1 MRVIREHRYL
11 FYGAFMTICAML
23 ALACVQSKTHPG
35 MNVLLI
41 TLDTTRADRL
51 GCYGDKLAQTPQ
63 LDSLAREGIVFER
76 AYTPVPL
83 TLPAH
88 CSLLTGRWPFQ
99 HGVRNNGRSMLKDE
113 EKTLA
118 EVLTGRGYQCSALL
132 ASYILSAKFNL
143 NQGFFLYDDRLRLT
157 AQVGDMDA
165 EISAAEV
172 YKKYQAWQRIAKQP
186 FFLWLHFFDPHKPYA
201 PPAAFLAGAN
211 GDGYRGEIAYV
222 DDTVGKIVADLR
234 QKGMFENTVLVVV
247 GDHGE
252 GFGEHGESGHGIF
265 CYQETLRV
273 PFILYNRRLFPQ
285 SKRVQTPVSLIDVM
299 PTVLHLLGLE
309 KDLDHGPSF
318 QGRDL
323 LPLLGKDKREQ
334 TDRALYFESFYGRDE
349 NNWAP
354 LVGVTVNDW
363 KYISLPE
370 AELYQLNQ
378 DPNEKNNLF
387 AQNQETAVDLDAKLK
402 QLLQNQ
408 EEQGRP
414 ASHQTITAQDKM
426 KLESLGY
433 VSAFSKSS
441 LPGVDPKTGIQWQ
454 LIMERLVQE
463 LDAGKLQLVEQELND
478 LFKKP
483 QALNYP
489 YLYTLRGHLL
499 ERKKDWL
506 QVEANLQEAIRVFD
520 RSHEQAETFRLNLLE
535 FYVAGKR
542 WVEARKLAVDIQ
554 ARNPRQAKVYEALAR
569 IEQGQDHWESAARQL
584 LTGIR
589 LEPNNINLRLLMVNL
604 LMKQNQWSQAN
615 DELAFILENED
626 AGRNEDILFSAAMV
640 NVQLKELEKA
650 EKYLARIVEINPCGR
665 TYFDYG
671 VMLWKNQKP
680 ALAVI
685 QMTIALE
692 KYRSQLTADEI
703 QLAEKIVHKS
713 PRQR

>member
-1 MRVIREHRYL
+1 MKIIKEPQFL
-11 FYGAFMTICAML
+11 WFGALLAIFIML
-23 ALACVQSKTHPG
+23 VTACPHSKTHPG

-51 GCYGDKLAQTPQ
+51 GCYGDKLAKTPQ
-63 LDSLAREGIVFER
+63 LDSLAQEGIVFEQ

-88 CSLLTGRWPFQ
+88 ASLLTGRWPFQ

-118 EVLTGRGYQCSALL
+118 EVLTSHGYQSSALL

-143 NQGFFLYDDRLRLT
+143 NQGFFVYDDRLRLT

-165 EISAAEV
+165 EISAGEV
-172 YKKYQAWQRIAKQP
+172 YRKYQNWQRIAQQP

-201 PPAAFLAGAN
+201 PPAAFLGSAS

-222 DDTVGKIVADLR
+222 DDVIGKIVGDLR
-234 QKGMFENTVLVVV
+234 QKGMWEDTVLVIV

-265 CYQETLRV
+265 CYQETLHV
-273 PFILYNRRLFPQ
+273 PFMLYNRRLFPQ
-285 SKRVQTPVSLIDVM
+285 SKRIQTPVSLVDVM

-309 KDLDHGPSF
+309 PDPGYDPAL

-323 LPLLGKDKREQ
+323 LPLLRKEK
-334 TDRALYFESFYGRDE
+334 TDPIDRTLYFESLYGRDE

-354 LVGVTVNDW
+354 VMGVMTNHW
-363 KYISLPE
+363 KYISLPDV
-370 AELYQLNQ
+370 ELYQLDQ
-378 DPNEKNNLF
+378 DPAEKINLF
-387 AQNQETAVDLDAKLK
+387 ARDKKTALDLDEKLK
-402 QLLQNQ
+402 HILQTQ
-408 EEQGRP
+408 ADPTAP
-414 ASHQTITAQDKM
+414 AGHQTLTAQDKA

-441 LPGVDPKTGIQWQ
+441 LPGLDPKTGIQWQ
-454 LIMERLVQE
+454 QVMEKLVRE
-463 LDAGKLQLVEQELND
+463 LDSGKLRLVEQELND

-489 YLYTLRGHLL
+489 YLYTLRGFLL
-499 ERKKDWL
+499 ERKKDWP

-520 RSHEQAETFRLNLLE
+520 HSLEQAETFRLNLLE
-535 FYVAGKR
+535 FYIAEKR
-542 WVEARKLAVDIQ
+542 WAQARKLALDIQ
-554 ARNPRQAKVYEALAR
+554 SRNSRQAKVYEALAR
-569 IEQGQDHWESAARQL
+569 IEQEQGRGESAVGHL

-589 LEPNNINLRLLMVNL
+589 LEPSNISLRLRLVNL
-604 LMKQNQWSQAN
+604 LIKQNRWSQAKK
-615 DELAFILENED
+615 ELAFILDNED
-626 AGRNEDILFSAAMV
+626 AERNEDILFSAAMV
-640 NVQLKELEKA
+640 SAQLNELENA

-665 TYFDYG
+665 THFDYG

-680 ALAVI
+680 ALAI
-685 QMTIALE
+685 AQMTIALE

-703 QLAEKIVHKS
+703 QLAEKIAAKRS
-713 PRQR
+713 PWP